1 MQVIGAGLGRTG
13 TNSLKVALEVLL
25 NGPCYHMF
33 ELWQHPEDVSGWQ
46 SAVDGQPMNW
56 QQFLGNWV
64 ATVDWPGAPLFDQ
77 MAQAFPDA
85 LVLLS
90 IREDERWYQSINNTI
105 FSLMRRSSKGEPN
118 PTAALVASEF
128 AKWFTLDIDNKDEV
142 IAAYLRHNERVRS
155 IVPKSRLLEWHPE
168 DGWEPICH
176 ALNLPVPEVPFPH
189 ANTSD
194 DFFDTVNAAQSGDV
208 RRGFDPDSVG
218 K

>member
-33 ELWQHPEDVSGWQ
+33 ELWQHPEDVSSWQ

-90 IREDERWYQSINNTI
+90 IREDESWYQSINNTI
-105 FSLMRRSSKGEPN
+105 FSIM
-118 PTAALVASEF
+118 
-128 AKWFTLDIDNKDEV
+128 
-142 IAAYLRHNERVRS
+142 
-155 IVPKSRLLEWHPE
+155 
-168 DGWEPICH
+168 
-176 ALNLPVPEVPFPH
+176 
-189 ANTSD
+189 
-194 DFFDTVNAAQSGDV
+194 
-208 RRGFDPDSVG
+208 
-218 K
+218 